1 MTILIT
7 GSSGFIGSN
16 LIKNL
21 QKKKNYFIQ
30 LIKLEIHILK
40 LKIFQN
46 WTYVM
51 NKELEKFLKKKKL
64 IILFI

>member
-1 MTILIT
+1 MTILVT

-46 WTYVM
+46 WTYV
-51 NKELEKFLKKKKL
+51 
-64 IILFI
+64 IIKN